1 MELIDHHFNLPL
13 DHNRPDDRT
22 AREIYEGTFPIV
34 EERNRQYFEKFPMD
48 KERLAKLSRHLQEN
62 DVRLPNGDR
71 LTPRRLQL
79 LGLKLGFAGTAEEI
93 HFLLEE
99 AFVQAG
105 ANEVVSHTFLKGLYA
120 SIRFDSN
127 PIFAILHE
135 AIYAQG
141 SATSWACRAVQQ
153 ESYGHY
159 DDFEDFRF
167 YGEMIF
173 PWMFD
178 EISELRGM
186 KEAAEILASY
196 EDWSELYDRSVL
208 SRNTVPT
215 ACVVYYNDMFVNAR
229 FSRETID
236 FVPNMKGWY
245 TSEYEHCGIR
255 EGGEKVFSRLIDLAR
270 GEIER

>member
-1 MELIDHHFNLPL
+1 ML
-13 DHNRPDDRT
+13 DDPFLQ
-22 AREIYEGTFPIV
+22 AA
-34 EERNRQYFEKFPMD
+34 
-48 KERLAKLSRHLQEN
+48 AKQ
-62 DVRLPNGDR
+62 
-71 LTPRRLQL
+71 
-79 LGLKLGFAGTAEEI
+79 
-93 HFLLEE
+93 
-99 AFVQAG
+99 
-105 ANEVVSHTFLKGLYA
+105 VVSHTFLKGLHN
-120 SIRFDSN
+120 SSVFDSN

-141 SATSWACRAVQQ
+141 SATCWACHVVQK
-153 ESYGHY
+153 ENYSHY

-178 EISELRGM
+178 EISELKHM

-196 EDWSELYDRSVL
+196 EDWPDLYDPDVL
-208 SRNTVPT
+208 KRNTVPT
-215 ACVVYYNDMFVNAR
+215 ACVVYYNDMFVNTR

-255 EGGEKVFSRLIDLAR
+255 SDGEKIFSRLIDFGR
-270 GEIER
+270 GEVER